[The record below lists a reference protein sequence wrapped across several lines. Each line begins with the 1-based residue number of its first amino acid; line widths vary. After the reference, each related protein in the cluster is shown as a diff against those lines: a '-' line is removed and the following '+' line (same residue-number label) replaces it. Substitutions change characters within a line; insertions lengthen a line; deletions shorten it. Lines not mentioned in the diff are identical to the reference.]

1 VFRSLDGGATFAP
14 AGSGLTGA
22 GVMGLGID
30 PRNPARLYAW
40 MHDGGLFRSDDR
52 AVTWRAVDTG
62 ESARR
67 SGLSAGRGDLAI
79 DPRHSGHVFL
89 GTAASSK
96 STWAPTEPCA
106 GRAAEASSPR
116 AAC

>member
-1 VFRSLDGGATFAP
+1 MRPCDQSRWGNRSGSVFRSLDGGATFAP

-62 ESARR
+62 ESVRR

-89 GTAASSK
+89 GNRGVIEIDLGAD
-96 STWAPTEPCA
+96 
-106 GRAAEASSPR
+106 
-116 AAC
+116 